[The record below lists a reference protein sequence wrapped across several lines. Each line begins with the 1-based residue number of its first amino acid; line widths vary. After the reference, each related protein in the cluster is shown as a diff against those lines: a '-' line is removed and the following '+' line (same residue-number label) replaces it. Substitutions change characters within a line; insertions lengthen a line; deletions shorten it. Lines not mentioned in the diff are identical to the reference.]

1 MRYVAIFNVWASISE
16 NHNMFEKNC
25 RLKRLLTDQTSL
37 KNLLLFFCC
46 CCCCCYFGFRVIMFL
61 PKTTT
66 SRYEN
71 CAIFF
76 AALCFYLHHLKKL
89 SQIFKILFST
99 GDIYNF
105 VIRCVISVLHLK
117 FYTTDFSSQKILAKI
132 SETHFYRKAVLV

>member
-1 MRYVAIFNVWASISE
+1 MGQYIRKPQHVWKKLPFEAIADRPNI
-16 NHNMFEKNC
+16 
-25 RLKRLLTDQTSL
+25 LKEFIIV
-37 KNLLLFFCC
+37 FFCC

-66 SRYEN
+66 SRYKN
-71 CAIFF
+71 WAIFF
-76 AALCFYLHHLKKL
+76 AELCFYLHHLKKL